1 MKITKVAKPSDEEF
15 ETLKFGL
22 NGFNEFYTGLLYRET
37 VSSFVKDDNYKT
49 VGGILGEIKWGWLYV
64 QGLWISEPLRSKG
77 LGAELLNHLEEFALS
92 KGIRNYRLETTSF
105 QALGFYKKHGY
116 EVFGQLDDMPPGYT
130 SFFLKKQID

>member
-1 MKITKVAKPSDEEF
+1 MKITEVAKPSDEEF

-37 VSSFVKDDNYKT
+37 VSSFVKDNNDKT

-64 QGLWISEPLRSKG
+64 QGLWIYEPLRSKG

>member
-1 MKITKVAKPSDEEF
+1 MAKPSDEEF

-37 VSSFVKDDNYKT
+37 VSSFVKDDNDKT

-77 LGAELLNHLEEFALS
+77 FGAELLNHLEEFALS

-105 QALGFYKKHGY
+105 QALGFYKKQGY